1 VVDAFQFG
9 FRTLLVADGCG
20 DQEVGPHDAVLRDV
34 GRRYA
39 DIVTVDEVVRWID
52 SRRGAGAGGDGSAAA
67 SPGVRDDPRGG
78 MSVEE
83 FLRLAKEQA

>member
-20 DQEVGPHDAVLRDV
+20 DQEEGPHNDVLRDV

-52 SRRGAGAGGDGSAAA
+52 SQRGACGDGSATA

-83 FLRLAKEQA
+83 FLKLAKEQA

>member
-20 DQEVGPHDAVLRDV
+20 DQEVGPHDDVLRDV

-52 SRRGAGAGGDGSAAA
+52 SRRGAGAGGDGGAAA